1 MRSLVMLCS
10 AILFFSC
17 QSSEEKIE
25 AAIYD
30 GELGKAET
38 IMTGMSGA
46 VKYRYSARL
55 IDEYLSIGNIDR
67 AVYVFNVLTP
77 HCTMYESKFNSLH
90 STATYTAENARK
102 IYDALLNEGRYDEC
116 WAFHSISYNTETYPG
131 NAPDFFSY
139 MSDVIVHLCAGG
151 KVEKARRFIAE
162 KSVWFMNNVDNHEW
176 GHKYPDYRYSI
187 MREKLDNLLDS
198 LIH

>member
-1 MRSLVMLCS
+1 MRLLVMLCS

-67 AVYVFNVLTP
+67 AVFVFNELTS
-77 HCTMYESKFNSLH
+77 HCSMYESKFNSLH
-90 STATYTAENARK
+90 STASYTIENASK
-102 IYDALLNEGRYDEC
+102 IYNALLNEGCYDEC
-116 WAFHSISYNTETYPG
+116 WNFHPISYESENYPG
-131 NAPDFFSY
+131 NAPDYFSY
-139 MSDVIVHLCAGG
+139 MSDVVAHMCACGRAD
-151 KVEKARRFIAE
+151 KAERFIVA
-162 KSVWFMNNVDNHEW
+162 KSIWFMNNVDNHEW
-176 GHKYPDYRYSI
+176 GHKYPDYTYSK
-187 MREKLDNLLDS
+187 MSEKLKRLLNS
-198 LIH
+198 MI

>member
-1 MRSLVMLCS
+1 MRLLVMLCS

-67 AVYVFNVLTP
+67 AVFVFNELTP
-77 HCTMYESKFNSLH
+77 HCSMYESKFNSLH
-90 STATYTAENARK
+90 STASYTIENASK
-102 IYDALLNEGRYDEC
+102 IYNALLNEGCYDEC
-116 WAFHSISYNTETYPG
+116 WNFHPISYESENYPG
-131 NAPDFFSY
+131 NAPDYFSY
-139 MSDVIVHLCAGG
+139 MSDVVAHMCACGRAD
-151 KVEKARRFIAE
+151 KAERFIVA
-162 KSVWFMNNVDNHEW
+162 KSIWFMNNVDNHEW